1 MGKSTL
7 ILGGIKSGK
16 SVFAENLVKEK
27 SGFTV
32 YLATGQP
39 GDDEMKHRIRAHQ
52 QRRPDSWETLEESID
67 MVTNLRT
74 SLSRN
79 NGPVLVLLDSLDGW
93 ASNYLIEYE
102 HEDYKNLDTLALDH
116 LSGFLNLI
124 NESDVDA
131 FIVSSE
137 VGSGLVSTNSLGR
150 RFQDLLGVLNQ
161 TAAFESEIVYLV
173 TAGIPVK
180 LKG

>member
-16 SVFAENLVKEK
+16 SVFAETLVKDK
-27 SGFTV
+27 TGSTI

-39 GDDEMKHRIRAHQ
+39 SDGEMKHRIDAHQ
-52 QRRPDSWETLEESID
+52 QRRPDSWETLEEPMD
-67 MVTNLRT
+67 MVTNLRA
-74 SLSRN
+74 SLARN
-79 NGPVLVLLDSLDGW
+79 NGPVLLLLDSLDGW
-93 ASNYLIEYE
+93 VSNYLIEYE
-102 HEDYKNLDTLALDH
+102 AEDYKNLEALALNH
-116 LSGFLNLI
+116 LSSFLNLI
-124 NESDVDA
+124 NDSNVDA

-137 VGSGLVSTNSLGR
+137 VGSGLVSTYSLGR

-161 TAAFESEIVYLV
+161 TAAFESGVVYLV